1 MGQFL
6 AIDRGVL
13 VLLLASEGSIGCYV
27 KFSVLSWSFASFSRL
42 RLVDFGHISVFF
54 WHFLTILGGF
64 GDFWLFTGEFW
75 SFFWYLSGVL
85 AVV

>member
-1 MGQFL
+1 MVLGQFL

-13 VLLLASEGSIGCYV
+13 VLLLVSEGSIGCDV

-54 WHFLTILGGF
+54 LAFFDDFRWFWRFLAIHR
-64 GDFWLFTGEFW
+64 
-75 SFFWYLSGVL
+75 GVL
-85 AVV
+85 VLFLVP